1 MHGWRSCVVVYGL
14 RERLVRVFCVVM
26 CLARLHAPDGGG
38 SMATVEK
45 PSGSILSS
53 LAGHERSLL
62 GRIEAAKNEAR
73 EIIESART
81 DARKHVMVEETRL
94 FEDLAKSRSDAQAAR
109 EKTFHATLDG
119 AEQGLASVRQEA
131 LRRAPD
137 TAKKVLDLFLPGGV
151 QGPPQ

>member
-1 MHGWRSCVVVYGL
+1 
-14 RERLVRVFCVVM
+14 
-26 CLARLHAPDGGG
+26 
-38 SMATVEK
+38 MATAER
-45 PSGSILSS
+45 PSGSILST

-62 GRIEAAKNEAR
+62 DQIEAAKNDAR
-73 EIIESART
+73 ETVESART
-81 DARKHVMVEETRL
+81 NARKHVMAEETRL
-94 FEDLAKSRSDAQAAR
+94 FEDLAKVRSDAQAAR
-109 EKTFHATLDG
+109 EKTFHATLDA